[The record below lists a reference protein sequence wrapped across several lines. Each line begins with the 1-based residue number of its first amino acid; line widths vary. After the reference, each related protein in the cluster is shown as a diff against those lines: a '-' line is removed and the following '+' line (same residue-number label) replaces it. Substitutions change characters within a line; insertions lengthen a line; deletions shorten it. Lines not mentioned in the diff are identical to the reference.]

1 MKREFVYTRAF
12 LASWKNIEMDIDND
26 LRRLEEALLRD
37 PKIGDVI
44 PGTGRARKVRF
55 AYEGEGKSGSVR
67 VIYVDFEIGQK
78 ICALAA
84 YAKSEKDNLTAK
96 EKSNIKSAIEL
107 LELEY
112 DVPVD

>member
-1 MKREFVYTRAF
+1 MKRQFVYTRAF
-12 LASWKNIEMDIDND
+12 LMSWEKVQMDIEND
-26 LRRLEEALLRD
+26 LRRLQEQLLQD

-44 PGTGRARKVRF
+44 QGTGRARKMRF
-55 AYEGEGKSGSVR
+55 AYEGKGKSGSIR

-84 YAKSEKDNLTAK
+84 YAKSDKDDLSQK
-96 EKSNIKSAIEL
+96 EKKDIRGIIDI

-112 DVPVD
+112 DTPTE